1 MTVYKPLETQ
11 KDITTVKT
19 KIHEVIPVTGSI
31 ISGTYASDGNIKTYT
46 HGMFTSVYDYPYL
59 SSSANHLFDITVG
72 TMAGG
77 VHGASGILPVSASNA
92 NKTEKANIYTQMAKM
107 LYGVD
112 ATGSIRDIDHLGSLT
127 GSTTNKFN
135 SAIFLNFSRL
145 LVKDEIE
152 KESFSITIGT
162 GSYSD
167 PFDGGGTPVVIS
179 DLNANTKYKSSS
191 PAGEYGILYTG
202 SVGEDADAVGLVFYQ
217 AGVAVLELSSSLVT
231 GLLSTTEGL
240 ASATLSHSGSFQS
253 SSIDDIA
260 AGVRKRIQ
268 NISFRN
274 TTELNSTVYFCRA
287 NHNEFN
293 FSSNP
298 TYLTASKIRVKNNKP
313 TEAPASYITTVGLYG
328 TDNELLAVAKL
339 SEPIKKTP
347 ANDFTIRVR
356 LDY

>member
-1 MTVYKPLETQ
+1 MTVYKPLEAE

-31 ISGTYASDGNIKTYT
+31 VSGTYTSDGNIKTYA

-72 TMAGG
+72 TMPGG
-77 VHGASGILPVSASNA
+77 VHGASGILPVASSGA
-92 NKTEKANIYTQMAKM
+92 NKTEKANIYAQMAKM

-112 ATGSIRDIDHLGSLT
+112 ATGSIRNIDHLGELT
-127 GSTTNKFN
+127 GSGTNKFN

-162 GSYSD
+162 GSHAN
-167 PFDGGGTPVVIS
+167 PFGGGGTPVVIS
-179 DLNANTKYKSSS
+179 DLSANTKYKSNS

-202 SVGEDADAVGLVFYQ
+202 SVGADADAVGLVFYQ

-231 GLLSTTEGL
+231 GLLSNDEGL
-240 ASATLSHSGSFQS
+240 ASSAISHSGSFQNS
-253 SSIDDIA
+253 TIDAIA
-260 AGVRKRIQ
+260 SGVRRRIQ

-298 TYLTASKIRVKNNKP
+298 TYLSASEIRVKNGDP
-313 TEAPASYITTVGLYG
+313 GTPPVSYITTVGLYSA
-328 TDNELLAVAKL
+328 DNELLAVAKL

>member
-1 MTVYKPLETQ
+1 MTVYKPLETE

-31 ISGTYASDGNIKTYT
+31 ISGTYANNGNIKTYT

-77 VHGASGILPVSASNA
+77 VHGASGILPVASSGA
-92 NKTEKANIYTQMAKM
+92 NKTEKANIYAQMAKT

-112 ATGSIRDIDHLGSLT
+112 ATGSIRDIDHLGQLI
-127 GSTTNKFN
+127 GSSTNKFN

-162 GSYSD
+162 GSYTN
-167 PFDGGGTPVVIS
+167 PFGGGGTPVVIS
-179 DLNANTKYKSSS
+179 DLNANTKYKSNS

-202 SVGEDADAVGLVFYQ
+202 SVGADTDAVGLVFYQ
-217 AGVAVLELSSSLVT
+217 AGVAVLEMSSSLVT
-231 GLLSTTEGL
+231 GLLSNTEGL
-240 ASATLSHSGSFQS
+240 VSPGISHSAAFTGST
-253 SSIDDIA
+253 IDTI
-260 AGVRKRIQ
+260 VTCIRNRIQ

-287 NHNEFN
+287 NHNAFN

-328 TDNELLAVAKL
+328 ADNELLAVAKL

>member
-1 MTVYKPLETQ
+1 MTVYKPLETE

-31 ISGTYASDGNIKTYT
+31 VSGTYASDGNIKTFT

-77 VHGASGILPVSASNA
+77 VHGASGIHPVSASNA

-112 ATGSIRDIDHLGSLT
+112 ATGSIRDIDHLGQLI
-127 GSTTNKFN
+127 GSSTNKLN

-162 GSYSD
+162 GSYAT
-167 PFDGGGTPVVIS
+167 PFTSSGTPVVIS
-179 DLNANTKYKSSS
+179 DLNANTKYKSNS

-202 SVGEDADAVGLVFYQ
+202 SAGADADAVGLVFYQ
-217 AGVAVLELSSSLVT
+217 AGVAVLELSSSTVT
-231 GLLSTTEGL
+231 GLLSNDEGL
-240 ASATLSHSGSFQS
+240 ASSTLSHSGSLQS
-253 SSIDDIA
+253 SSINDIA
-260 AGVRKRIQ
+260 AGVRRRIQ

-313 TEAPASYITTVGLYG
+313 TEAPVSYITTVGLYG
-328 TDNELLAVAKL
+328 ADNELLAVAKL